1 MVAHGERVVQHV
13 ASLLGNVFL
22 GLDKL
27 ARELVEDHLIGLV
40 GQAGI
45 GDALGG
51 LDTCARGITEGAAEH
66 AGARKVTRAVH
77 KLHLATSGQHQI
89 L

>member
-1 MVAHGERVVQHV
+1 MVAHGERIVQHV
-13 ASLLGNVFL
+13 AGLLGNVFL

-27 ARELVEDHLIGLV
+27 TRKLVKDHLVGLV
-40 GQAGI
+40 DQTGV

-51 LDTCARGITEGAAEH
+51 LDTCARGVTEGAAEH
-66 AGARKVTRAVH
+66 AGARKVTRAVR